1 MITGADASAPLL
13 GTAPGLTVE
22 FHARHL
28 TLSPEPGFST
38 PEWLGYTA
46 LPAYTLPFDSGGD
59 PAFASQTVWPGE
71 TLRLPAASE
80 RTGYTFTGWYTSP
93 GGGEPVTFI
102 EPPVVGGLVAR
113 VGMAF
118 LPCHRWSGG
127 CCHPLERHA
136 LTADRDAAHLLGE
149 VSS

>member
-1 MITGADASAPLL
+1 VITGADASAPLL

-28 TLSPEPGFST
+28 ALSPEPGFST

-93 GGGEPVTFI
+93 GGGEP
-102 EPPVVGGLVAR
+102 PPD
-113 VGMAF
+113 
-118 LPCHRWSGG
+118 PET
-127 CCHPLERHA
+127 P
-136 LTADRDAAHLLGE
+136 LTADLTVHAGWRPTSVRATPVTPASGSLSGGSLEMLIAVARQG
-149 VSS
+149 

>member
-1 MITGADASAPLL
+1 MSTQLSNAWPSSPKPSNIKSAS
-13 GTAPGLTVE
+13 T
-22 FHARHL
+22 
-28 TLSPEPGFST
+28 
-38 PEWLGYTA
+38 
-46 LPAYTLPFDSGGD
+46 
-59 PAFASQTVWPGE
+59 
-71 TLRLPAASE
+71 
-80 RTGYTFTGWYTSP
+80 
-93 GGGEPVTFI
+93 PVTFI